1 MSRQQMIFQLSYG
14 SAKFQTSKCK
24 SCQEGIQSDNLVV
37 GVKSDAMYD
46 PMWYHFQ
53 CFWTRCWYRKQMARH
68 LDDYTELAG
77 YSKLTTED
85 KQKFR
90 EALHELTG
98 VSGDAHGL
106 KRRSISE
113 ENLVDI
119 ESKRSKSDVVPVAN
133 LPKLSLSA
141 TGFLSRSKENLL
153 DGGDQSQPSEKYFN
167 RDEEEI
173 VVSENLA
180 VTVKK
185 SPEGVAVVISAKDAV
200 NNCST
205 LFKMNEQQWRKMVDV
220 FDDVTNAITSMSS
233 SQEEREIPLL
243 GSQGIRLSADDK
255 GDTIVRLTVAM
266 ETTPSSR
273 GQAKD
278 TTLTPDQWMTLTKRA
293 DNIEAALTRLAC

>member
-24 SCQEGIQSDNLVV
+24 TCQEGIQSDNLVV

-233 SQEEREIPLL
+233 SQEERGNVKHSFLSKICFLEPECSRYFFHQRLL
-243 GSQGIRLSADDK
+243 LVLLRDREARQVAQADRLDK
-255 GDTIVRLTVAM
+255 KAGT
-266 ETTPSSR
+266 
-273 GQAKD
+273 QAH
-278 TTLTPDQWMTLTKRA
+278 
-293 DNIEAALTRLAC
+293 RLAGTRMYL